1 MMKVYNICGLK
12 YVCVNSFKFY
22 FMTLCVL
29 LIAVCTSWFK
39 INKTRMVFYIQQ
51 SMKFK
56 DIKIVKTERFNP
68 MPDGKLFP
76 QI

>member
-12 YVCVNSFKFY
+12 YVCVDSFKFY

-39 INKTRMVFYIQQ
+39 INKTRMVSYSYIVIAGKK
-51 SMKFK
+51 SL
-56 DIKIVKTERFNP
+56 IK
-68 MPDGKLFP
+68 
-76 QI
+76 